1 MKNPCGDGSNWFK
14 TYSYHISYFTYL
26 QSTTSAIAIARSW
39 PESPVCFLRPTA
51 LQLLWRIT
59 SSTSISFMVLPSYR
73 VGLQHSLYIYIY
85 ILCLS
90 FSIHNNT
97 VYCVLHIYIYII
109 YVCVCAQS
117 TLRYIHDKNRRW
129 FMDVLSYDLTNKMI
143 SKAPVGYCALGAKR
157 NDRASIRRCR
167 SFNMVQHVYIHT
179 RSIACT

>member
-1 MKNPCGDGSNWFK
+1 MIKHEKSMWRWFK

-73 VGLQHSLYIYIY
+73 VGLQHSLYIY
-85 ILCLS
+85 CD
-90 FSIHNNT
+90 
-97 VYCVLHIYIYII
+97 LHIYII